1 MFKAVLNAAIA
12 SLALAGCVAGPAPQ
26 NFSSSAWAP
35 GQSASQTDHPDGRWY
50 GETAYTSG
58 SGACRPSSVRL
69 PSTLTKVDPAALTDT
84 AALLS
89 PGDRVKVVIAG
100 DDDMLTGVY
109 AIQNDGTLVL
119 RNFKPVQVAGLS
131 EQQLTASLRRELVDA
146 GLVQPLASAV
156 SVRTIET
163 GGVPV
168 AISGAVFAP
177 GSIRP
182 GGRTPESRIGLK
194 EGPATGD
201 ANAGRTLSA
210 AIRAAAGVRPD
221 ADIGQIY
228 LIRGS
233 EYAVF
238 DLNGWA
244 EGWPAMDPTLSAGD
258 RIIVPETDCFNEK
271 LVRPTAITQPGIRV
285 FMSNLTRGANNNAGA
300 GVGEKTGSLPYG
312 TRMLQG
318 LVAMN
323 CVGGSYM
330 QSDRRAILIS
340 RNPRNGQSI
349 VIERDIEKLV
359 RAVDR
364 DEANPYLMPGDAL
377 ACYDSRWTNFR
388 EALSLASDVAN
399 SATPAIILGNAAN

>member
-1 MFKAVLNAAIA
+1 MFKAVLNAAVA

-26 NFSSSAWAP
+26 NFHSSAWAP
-35 GQSASQTDHPDGRWY
+35 GQSAPQTEQPDGRWY
-50 GETAYTSG
+50 GEQA
-58 SGACRPSSVRL
+58 SGAGTATCSASPIRL
-69 PSTLTKVDPAALTDT
+69 PATLSRVDPAALAAT
-84 AALLS
+84 ALVLS
-89 PGDRVKVVIAG
+89 PGDRLQVDVAG

-109 AIQNDGTLVL
+109 AIQNDGTLAL
-119 RNFKPVQVAGLS
+119 RNFKSVHVAGLT
-131 EQQLTASLRRELVDA
+131 EQQLTATLRRELVSA
-146 GLVQPLASAV
+146 GLIRPLASSV
-156 SVRTIET
+156 SVRTIEAS
-163 GGVPV
+163 GVSV

-177 GSIRP
+177 GSVRP
-182 GGRTPESRIGLK
+182 GERSPEGRIGLK

-221 ADIGQIY
+221 ADIGQVY
-228 LIRGS
+228 LIRGN

-258 RIIVPETDCFNEK
+258 RIIVPETDCFNDK

-285 FMSNLTRGANNNAGA
+285 FMSNLTRGANSNAGA

-312 TRMLQG
+312 TRLLQG

-359 RAVDR
+359 RAIDR
-364 DEANPYLMPGDAL
+364 DEADPYLMPGDAL